1 MKVSRFF
8 RLILTDQDAVMN
20 FCSVF
25 GRLSIHLITYSA
37 FKNSTLNFI
46 APQNAGNAAPLNAGC
61 QWLSIFPCSNMHTN
75 S

>member
-1 MKVSRFF
+1 MIFYS
-8 RLILTDQDAVMN
+8 I
-20 FCSVF
+20 F
-25 GRLSIHLITYSA
+25 GRLIIHLITYSA

-61 QWLSIFPCSNMHTN
+61 QWLLIFPCSTMHTN

>member
-8 RLILTDQDAVMN
+8 RLILTDQDAGLI
-20 FCSVF
+20 FCSIF

-46 APQNAGNAAPLNAGC
+46 APQNAGNAAP
-61 QWLSIFPCSNMHTN
+61 
-75 S
+75 